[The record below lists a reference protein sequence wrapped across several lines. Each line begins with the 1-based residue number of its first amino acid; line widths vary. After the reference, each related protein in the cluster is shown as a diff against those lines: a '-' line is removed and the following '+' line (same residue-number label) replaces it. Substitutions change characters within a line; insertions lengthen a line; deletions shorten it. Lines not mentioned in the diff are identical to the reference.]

1 MRDCTVYLDG
11 EAAGRLFRYQ
21 DGLYWQFDAVL
32 TAYDGLRR
40 LIAADEAGNR
50 LSLGIPLPE
59 GGRMRLRRR
68 ISGTQLRYAGFHP
81 DALQDAE
88 LLPASDGTSPTQ
100 PKCVSD
106 AGEASTCPDGTA
118 AGRIV
123 CRESP
128 PALLEPFE
136 TGKPLSLA
144 AWYRSLTLET
154 QGNSR
159 FAVLP
164 LGKNRCPEE

>member
-11 EAAGRLFRYQ
+11 EAAGRLFWYP
-21 DGLYWQFDAVL
+21 DGLYRQFDAVL

-50 LSLGIPLPE
+50 LSLGIPQPE
-59 GGRMRLRRR
+59 GNRMRLRRR
-68 ISGTQLRYAGFHP
+68 ISATQLAHLGFRP
-81 DALQDAE
+81 DALRTAE
-88 LLPASDGTSPTQ
+88 LLPVSESLSLTQ
-100 PKCVSD
+100 PKGVSD
-106 AGEASTCPDGTA
+106 AGEASDCPDGTA

-136 TGKPLSLA
+136 MGQPLSLA
-144 AWYRSLTLET
+144 AWYRSLTVET
-154 QGNSR
+154 QGDRR

-164 LGKNRCPEE
+164 LGKKRCPEE